1 MRMPRHFL
9 SKSFLPGNNANHT
22 KCSMPVCV
30 VVTFILKKYQEI
42 TPLLNIE
49 ILCPDALAIFE
60 IMGLWLCWNFSVKGF
75 S

>member
-9 SKSFLPGNNANHT
+9 SKSFLLGNNANHT

-42 TPLLNIE
+42 APLLNIE
-49 ILCPDALAIFE
+49 ILCPDALAVFLKSWVSGFVGIF
-60 IMGLWLCWNFSVKGF
+60 L
-75 S
+75 

>member
-1 MRMPRHFL
+1 
-9 SKSFLPGNNANHT
+9 
-22 KCSMPVCV
+22 MPVCV